1 MGERAP
7 DWVQFLALSLFI
19 LLALSLRASF
29 TLSPDTCSY
38 DNFCN
43 SISVE
48 EIGFTVHLILF
59 LFFPENSAAWPFSL
73 TLCGYFWFCISK
85 ALRLNVFPFGLLAT
99 GRILFVLFNPN

>member
-7 DWVQFLALSLFI
+7 DWLQLLALSLFI
-19 LLALSLRASF
+19 LLALSLGASF

-43 SISVE
+43 SVSVE

-59 LFFPENSAAWPFSL
+59 LFFFPENSAARSF
-73 TLCGYFWFCISK
+73 
-85 ALRLNVFPFGLLAT
+85 
-99 GRILFVLFNPN
+99 